1 MAFKVPK
8 FLIIWKLVNA
18 FSALPKKK
26 KKKASVWPALSVKV
40 PAFVVQLR
48 EGAGSS
54 RDTDS
59 RQISETTMWGRILRQ
74 RAGTRF

>member
-26 KKKASVWPALSVKV
+26 KKKKKASVWPALLVKV

-48 EGAGSS
+48 EGAGS
-54 RDTDS
+54 RGATDS
-59 RQISETTMWGRILRQ
+59 R
-74 RAGTRF
+74 